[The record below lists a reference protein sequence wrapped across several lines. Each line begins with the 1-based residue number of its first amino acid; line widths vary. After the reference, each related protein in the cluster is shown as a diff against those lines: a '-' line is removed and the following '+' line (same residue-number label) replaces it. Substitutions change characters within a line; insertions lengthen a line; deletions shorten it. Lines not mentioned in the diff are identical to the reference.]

1 MIISAYT
8 NADWNRILDIFSR
21 AKPDEL
27 EGSVAREAIVPLPED
42 AGLLESFHGSRVLVA
57 RENDQIL
64 GYIGYR
70 QDLISFLFVDPAHYR
85 TGIGSRL
92 LAHVLPLMGN
102 KAWLLVAKTNRAAI
116 ALYQKFGFTVAEEFT
131 GKYNG
136 KIPLAV
142 LRLALLPD
150 PDREANR

>member
-1 MIISAYT
+1 M
-8 NADWNRILDIFSR
+8 LDIFNR

-27 EGSVAREAIVPLPED
+27 KGSVALADIVPLTED
-42 AGLLESFHGSRVLVA
+42 AGLLESFHASHIFVA
-57 RENDQIL
+57 REDDHIL

-70 QDLISFLFVDPAHYR
+70 QELISFLFVDPAHYQR
-85 TGIGSRL
+85 GIGSRL

-102 KAWLLVAKTNRAAI
+102 KAWLLVAKTNRAAV
-116 ALYQKFGFTVAEEFT
+116 ALYRKSGFTVAEEFT

-142 LRLALLPD
+142 LRLSLTPGSE
-150 PDREANR
+150 PPQQ

>member
-1 MIISAYT
+1 MIIRAYH
-8 NADWNRILDIFSR
+8 NEDWRAVLDIFSR

-27 EGSVAREAIVPLPED
+27 KGSVSKEDIVPLRED
-42 AGLLESFHGSRVLVA
+42 AGLLQSFHGSHLFVA
-57 RENDQIL
+57 WEDDQII

-70 QDLISFLFVDPAHYR
+70 QDFISFLFVDTAHYR
-85 TGIGSRL
+85 KGIGTQL

-102 KAWLLVAKTNRAAI
+102 KAWLLVAKTNRPAI

-142 LRLALLPD
+142 LRLSLSPG
-150 PDREANR
+150 REASR